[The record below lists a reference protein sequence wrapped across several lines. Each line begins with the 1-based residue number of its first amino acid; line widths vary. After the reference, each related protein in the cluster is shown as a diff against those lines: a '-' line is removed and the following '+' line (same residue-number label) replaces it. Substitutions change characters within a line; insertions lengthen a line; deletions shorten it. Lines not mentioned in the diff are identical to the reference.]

1 MQFFADTADVAA
13 IRQLHEDHRI
23 DGVTTNPS
31 LMAKTGRPIMEVIA
45 EICDIVDGP
54 VSAEVTAADYEN
66 MLRQGRLLAD
76 IADNVAVK
84 LPLTKDGLKACAALS
99 DFGIMVNVT
108 LCFTPM
114 QALMAAR
121 AGAHFV
127 SPFVGRLDDI
137 GQQGM
142 DLISDIA
149 EIFDIHQMETEI
161 LAASI
166 RHQAHVLE
174 SAKAGA
180 HVVTI
185 PPKLFDELLKHP
197 LTDAGIERFNKDWQ
211 EAGGQEF

>member
-23 DGVTTNPS
+23 DGVSTNPS
-31 LMAKTGRPIMEVIA
+31 LMAKTCRPIMEVIA

>member
-142 DLISDIA
+142 DLIGDIA

>member
-13 IRQLHEDHRI
+13 IHQLHEDHRI

-31 LMAKTGRPIMEVIA
+31 LMAKTGRPIMDVIA

-149 EIFDIHQMETEI
+149 EIFDMHQMETEI

-185 PPKLFDELLKHP
+185 PPKLFDDLLKHP

>member
-31 LMAKTGRPIMEVIA
+31 LMAKTGRPIMDVIA

-149 EIFDIHQMETEI
+149 EIFDMHQMETEI

-185 PPKLFDELLKHP
+185 PPKLFDDLLKHP